1 MKNIAVIG
9 SGGLGREVLGIIQS
23 INRKENS
30 WNFIGFYDDNL
41 SNDFINGFPILGQ
54 IDELNQINEELN
66 VVIAIGNPK
75 IKKLIKNKIVNSQIK
90 FPTLIHP
97 SVEIYSEENVV
108 LGKGVVIAANSVLT
122 VNIEISDF
130 VYINTA
136 VVIAHDTKIGKYS
149 MIMPT
154 VSISAGGEI
163 GEKVYIGNGTK
174 IDYYVHIKNNEII
187 PAGSVLTK
195 INPI

>member
-41 SNDFINGFPILGQ
+41 SNDLINGFPILGK
-54 IDELNQINEELN
+54 IEELNQINEELY

-75 IKKLIKNKIVNSQIK
+75 IKELIKNKIFNSQIK

-174 IDYYVHIKNNEII
+174 IDYAIQIDDNAVIK
-187 PAGSVLTK
+187 AGSILTS
-195 INPI
+195 

>member
-136 VVIAHDTKIGKYS
+136 AVIAHDTKIGKYS

-174 IDYYVHIKNNEII
+174 IDYAIQIDDNAVIK
-187 PAGSVLTK
+187 AGSILTS
-195 INPI
+195 

>member
-1 MKNIAVIG
+1 MKKIVIIG

-41 SNDFINGFPILGQ
+41 STDLINGFPILGK
-54 IDELNQINEELN
+54 IDELNQINEELY

-75 IKKLIKNKIVNSQIK
+75 IKELIKNKIINSQIK

-136 VVIAHDTKIGKYS
+136 AVIAHDTKIGKYS

-174 IDYYVHIKNNEII
+174 IDYAIQIDDNAVIK
-187 PAGSVLTK
+187 AGSILTS
-195 INPI
+195 

>member
-41 SNDFINGFPILGQ
+41 SNDLINGFPILGK
-54 IDELNQINEELN
+54 IEELNQINEELY

-75 IKKLIKNKIVNSQIK
+75 IKELIKNKIINSQIK

-136 VVIAHDTKIGKYS
+136 AVIAHDTKIGKYS

-174 IDYYVHIKNNEII
+174 IDYVIQIDDNAVIK
-187 PAGSVLTK
+187 AGSILTS
-195 INPI
+195 

>member
-41 SNDFINGFPILGQ
+41 SNDLINGFPILGK
-54 IDELNQINEELN
+54 IEELNQINEELY

-75 IKKLIKNKIVNSQIK
+75 IKELIKNKIINSQIK

-136 VVIAHDTKIGKYS
+136 AVIAHDTKIGKYS

-174 IDYYVHIKNNEII
+174 IDYAIQIDDNAVIK
-187 PAGSVLTK
+187 AGSILTS
-195 INPI
+195 

>member
-136 VVIAHDTKIGKYS
+136 AVIAHDTKIGKYS

>member
-41 SNDFINGFPILGQ
+41 SNDLINGFPILGK
-54 IDELNQINEELN
+54 IEELNQINEELH

-75 IKKLIKNKIVNSQIK
+75 IKELIKNKIINSQIK

-108 LGKGVVIAANSVLT
+108 LGKGVVIGANSVLT

-136 VVIAHDTKIGKYS
+136 AVIAHDTKIGKYS

-174 IDYYVHIKNNEII
+174 IDYAIQIDDNAVIK
-187 PAGSVLTK
+187 AGSILTS
-195 INPI
+195 

>member
-41 SNDFINGFPILGQ
+41 SNDLINGFPILGK
-54 IDELNQINEELN
+54 IEELNQINEELY

-108 LGKGVVIAANSVLT
+108 LGKGVVIGANSVLT

-136 VVIAHDTKIGKYS
+136 AVIAHDTKIGKYS

-174 IDYYVHIKNNEII
+174 IDYAIQIDDNAVIK
-187 PAGSVLTK
+187 AGSILTS
-195 INPI
+195 

>member
-41 SNDFINGFPILGQ
+41 SNDLINGFPILGK
-54 IDELNQINEELN
+54 IEELNQINEELY

-75 IKKLIKNKIVNSQIK
+75 IKELIKNKIINSQIK

-108 LGKGVVIAANSVLT
+108 LGKGVVIGANSVLT

-136 VVIAHDTKIGKYS
+136 AVIAHDTKIGKYS

-174 IDYYVHIKNNEII
+174 IDYAIQIDDNAVIK
-187 PAGSVLTK
+187 AGSILTS
-195 INPI
+195 